1 MIRREEVYKIG
12 RLGKTHGVRG
22 EISFLLDDD
31 VFDRTDADYLI
42 LDIDGILV
50 PFFIEEY
57 RFKTDSNALMK
68 FDGIDTQERARE
80 LTGCDVYFPR
90 SLADE
95 DEMNVSW
102 AELVGYDLIDSNSGK
117 AIGEIAAIDD
127 STMTDLLTTFGL
139 SAPDD
144 NAEPTDKQREAP
156 VDEIYSNETEDAAT
170 PEDEGIKITGIILDK
185 VTRPRMDG
193 TRGSALYRVPF
204 RLSERPTSEWKQLFL
219 RAWDLPPRFSTMH
232 RPGIA
237 SVVGD
242 TIVLDGTTI
251 DEVADYHRDTLVLCV
266 EQANQEYRKLC
277 ERREAD
283 ERRRREQEE
292 RHQSHLADVAQR
304 IRF

>member
-90 SLADE
+90 SLSDE
-95 DEMNVSW
+95 DEIGISW
-102 AELVGYDLIDSNSGK
+102 AELVGYSLIDSHTEK

-127 STMTDLLTTFGL
+127 STINILFELADGKLIPASEELIQHIDT
-139 SAPDD
+139 
-144 NAEPTDKQREAP
+144 KRHQI
-156 VDEIYSNETEDAAT
+156 EINL
-170 PEDEGIKITGIILDK
+170 PEGILE
-185 VTRPRMDG
+185 
-193 TRGSALYRVPF
+193 L
-204 RLSERPTSEWKQLFL
+204 
-219 RAWDLPPRFSTMH
+219 
-232 RPGIA
+232 
-237 SVVGD
+237 
-242 TIVLDGTTI
+242 
-251 DEVADYHRDTLVLCV
+251 
-266 EQANQEYRKLC
+266 
-277 ERREAD
+277 
-283 ERRRREQEE
+283 
-292 RHQSHLADVAQR
+292 
-304 IRF
+304 